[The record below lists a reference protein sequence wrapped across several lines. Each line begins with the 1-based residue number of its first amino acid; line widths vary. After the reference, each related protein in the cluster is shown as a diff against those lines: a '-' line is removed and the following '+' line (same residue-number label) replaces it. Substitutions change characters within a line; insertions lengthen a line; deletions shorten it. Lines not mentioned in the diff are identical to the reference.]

1 MPSKKTFLSQE
12 TTEFGRKV
20 FMNLFELLCR
30 KRAEG
35 NSEREDS
42 ASQISSTLQENDL
55 TPLLKDPEADWD
67 ETTLTVFGYN
77 YYGLPSERYRY
88 ITYAD
93 GTEEL
98 YDHQSHS

>member
-35 NSEREDS
+35 KQMMR
-42 ASQISSTLQENDL
+42 QESPTHHEPDGVTY
-55 TPLLKDPEADWD
+55 TPAGYKWD
-67 ETTLTVFGYN
+67 
-77 YYGLPSERYRY
+77 LPSK
-88 ITYAD
+88 
-93 GTEEL
+93 
-98 YDHQSHS
+98 SKK

>member
-1 MPSKKTFLSQE
+1 
-12 TTEFGRKV
+12 
-20 FMNLFELLCR
+20 MNLFELLCR

-55 TPLLKDPEADWD
+55 TPLLKDPEADRD
-67 ETTLTVFGYN
+67 ETTLTVFSYN

-93 GTEEL
+93 GNEEL